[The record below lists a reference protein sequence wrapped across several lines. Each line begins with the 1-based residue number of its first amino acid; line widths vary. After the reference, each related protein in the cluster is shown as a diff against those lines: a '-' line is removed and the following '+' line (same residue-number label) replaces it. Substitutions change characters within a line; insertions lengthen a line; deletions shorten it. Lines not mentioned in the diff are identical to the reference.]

1 MHPAFRR
8 LKFPCRPRCVNVTS
22 RRAGLRMRVVPA
34 LLLAWLL
41 VLPNLARAADNSGL
55 GPFSVRNQFPLS
67 LPYLSFL
74 PESPGTLAAGGVRA
88 AYQYAIA
95 NTFINTQSPERN
107 NTQVIDEATV
117 AGGLTAANFP
127 AQGYGAYLDVETVR
141 HQLLLRYGLWDSVEL
156 GLDLAWVTFGGGGL
170 DSMIES
176 VETSVHA
183 FNKDRSHAARD
194 RFGLYFSRDGRLLVG
209 TSEPATA
216 LPQDPVL
223 NLKWN
228 WGEGGE
234 VLPLVSLKLSY
245 KVPLESDPSQPRN
258 LVSSGRAD
266 YGYALLAAKQI
277 GSVVAHLQVG
287 HNHLEV
293 DGNDTS
299 TDLEFKLFGLE
310 FRAAE
315 HHSWLVQIMSQSSLF
330 RSADFNARPGDFLLS
345 RPTDVL
351 TTGYRF
357 QGSSVGFDLGFVE
370 DLNQN
375 QNETDIILFTELSW
389 QW

>member
-1 MHPAFRR
+1 MTR
-8 LKFPCRPRCVNVTS
+8 L
-22 RRAGLRMRVVPA
+22 AGLCA
-34 LLLAWLL
+34 LL
-41 VLPNLARAADNSGL
+41 VLALSTMVPGLARGADNSGL
-55 GPFSVRNQFPLS
+55 GPFSVRNQFPLA

-74 PESPGTLAAGGVRA
+74 PEVPGTLAAGGVRA

-95 NTFINTQSPERN
+95 NTFINTQSPERSTSPIIN
-107 NTQVIDEATV
+107 EATV
-117 AGGLTAANFP
+117 AGGLTATDFP
-127 AQGYGAYLDVETVR
+127 AVGYGAYLDVETVR
-141 HQLLLRYGLWDSVEL
+141 HQLLLRYGLRDSVEL

-170 DSMIES
+170 DSMIEL
-176 VETSVHA
+176 VETSVDG

-194 RFGLYFSRDGRLLVG
+194 HFDLYLSRDGRLLVG

-228 WGEGGE
+228 WGEGGA
-234 VLPLVSLKLSY
+234 VLPLVTLKLSY
-245 KVPLESDPSQPRN
+245 KVPLDSEPARPRN

-266 YGYALLAAKQI
+266 YGYALLVAKQI
-277 GSVVAHLQVG
+277 GSVVAHLQIG
-287 HNHLEV
+287 HNHLDVE
-293 DGNDTS
+293 GNDYS
-299 TDLEFKLFGLE
+299 SDLEFKLFGLE

-345 RPTDVL
+345 RPTDVM
-351 TTGYRF
+351 TAGYRF
-357 QGSSVGFDLGFVE
+357 QGSEVGFDLGFVE